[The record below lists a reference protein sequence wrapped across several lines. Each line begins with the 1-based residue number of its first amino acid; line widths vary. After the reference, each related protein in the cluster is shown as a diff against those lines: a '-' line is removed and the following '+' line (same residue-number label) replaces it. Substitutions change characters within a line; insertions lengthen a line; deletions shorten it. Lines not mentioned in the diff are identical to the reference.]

1 MKFVCGYQFVLIFA
15 IGDGRPLDKVQYRQ
29 SINIQKLVAM
39 IRIYCKNNGVT
50 KEFESGLTLKEIYD
64 GMELDMPHGV
74 IAAKV
79 NNVTEGLAK
88 RIYRHK
94 DVEFLDITSNDG
106 MRMYVRSLLF
116 IFMKAMNEMFP
127 GETVRFENAI
137 SKGYYCRMDRPLTE
151 DELVAVRERMLNIV
165 ACDIPFE
172 RVECHTAEAIEVFAR
187 IGRMDKVCLLETY
200 DRLYTSYYKLDGY
213 IDSYYNGLVP
223 STGYIKLFEIE
234 NYDDGV
240 LLRVPKR
247 NSPTELE
254 DKVPQEKLHGLFEER
269 LQWHQKMQVETI
281 GDFNKGVRA
290 GFGVD
295 LVNVSEVL
303 QERRLSQI
311 ADMIHERG
319 SRVVLIAGPSSSGK
333 TTFSKRLSIQLL
345 ACGLKP
351 YAISLDDYFVNRTL
365 TPRKPDGDYDF
376 ESIYSIDLPYFNES
390 LTRMLAGEDVEL
402 PTYNFKKGEREFNG
416 NHLKL
421 TPQMVLVIEGTHALN
436 PMLTSQVADSD
447 KFRIYVSALT
457 SIKLDYHNYISTSDN
472 RLLRRIIRDAKY
484 RGYPAQETIM
494 RWPDVRKGEE
504 EWIFPYQ
511 ENADVMFNSSLFY
524 ELAVFKAQ
532 AEPMLRA
539 VPENV
544 PEYSEAQRLLRF
556 LDYIVPLQDTE
567 MPPTSLAREFLGGS
581 SFKY

>member
-1 MKFVCGYQFVLIFA
+1 
-15 IGDGRPLDKVQYRQ
+15 
-29 SINIQKLVAM
+29 M
-39 IRIYCKNNGVT
+39 IRIYCKNNGIT
-50 KEFESGLTLKEIYD
+50 KEFECGLTLKEIYD
-64 GMELDMPHGV
+64 GLGLDMPYGV
-74 IAAKV
+74 VAAKV
-79 NNVTEGLAK
+79 NNVTEGLAM
-88 RIYRHK
+88 RLYRHK
-94 DVEFLDITSNDG
+94 DVEFLDITTSDG
-106 MRMYVRSLLF
+106 MRMYVRSLTF
-116 IFMKAMNEMFP
+116 IFMKAMNEIFP

-137 SKGYYCRMDRPLTE
+137 SKGYYCRMDRPLTD
-151 DELVAVRERMLNIV
+151 DEVDAVRERMLKIV
-165 ACDIPFE
+165 ECDIPFK
-172 RVECHTAEAIEVFAR
+172 RIECHTEDAIEVFTR
-187 IGRMDKVCLLETY
+187 IGRMDKVRLLETY
-200 DRLYTSYYKLDGY
+200 DHLYTSYYELDGY

-223 STGYIKLFEIE
+223 SSGYVKLFGIE
-234 NYDDGV
+234 KYDDGV
-240 LLRVPKR
+240 LLRVPSKK
-247 NSPTELE
+247 NPLVLE
-254 DKVPQEKLHGLFEER
+254 DKVQQDKLHALFEER
-269 LQWHQKMQVETI
+269 LQWHCKMGVETI

-290 GFGVD
+290 GHGVD
-295 LVNVSEVL
+295 LLNVSEAL

-311 ADMIHERG
+311 ADMIRERG
-319 SRVVLIAGPSSSGK
+319 ARVVLIAGPSSSGK

-345 ACGLKP
+345 ACGLTP

-376 ESIYSIDLPYFNES
+376 ESIHSIDLPYFNES
-390 LTRMLAGEDVEL
+390 LTRILAGEEVDI
-402 PTYNFKKGEREFNG
+402 PTYNFKSGEREFNG
-416 NHLKL
+416 KRLKL
-421 TPQMVLVIEGTHALN
+421 SPHMVLVIEGTHALN
-436 PMLTSQVADSD
+436 PMLTSLIADSE

-524 ELAVFKAQ
+524 ELAVFKQQ
-532 AEPMLRA
+532 AEAMLRA

-556 LDYIVPLQDTE
+556 LDYIVPLQEKE

-581 SFKY
+581 SFQY

>member
-1 MKFVCGYQFVLIFA
+1 M
-15 IGDGRPLDKVQYRQ
+15 DKVQYRQ

-88 RIYRHK
+88 RMYRHK

-247 NSPTELE
+247 DSPTELE

>member
-1 MKFVCGYQFVLIFA
+1 
-15 IGDGRPLDKVQYRQ
+15 
-29 SINIQKLVAM
+29 M
-39 IRIYCKNNGVT
+39 IRIYCRNNGIT

-64 GMELDMPHGV
+64 RLSLDMPHGV

-106 MRMYVRSLLF
+106 MRMYVRSLMF
-116 IFMKAMNEMFP
+116 IFMKAMNEFFP
-127 GETVRFENAI
+127 GEIVRFENAI
-137 SKGYYCRMDRPLTE
+137 SKGYYCRINRPLTTA
-151 DELVAVRERMLNIV
+151 ELNAVKQRMLSII
-165 ACDIPFE
+165 ACDLPFK
-172 RVECHTAEAIEVFAR
+172 RVECHTADAIEVFAG
-187 IGRMDKVCLLETY
+187 IGRTDKVRLLETY
-200 DRLYTSYYKLDGY
+200 DRLYTSYYELDGY
-213 IDSYYNGLVP
+213 IDSFYNGLVP
-223 STGYIKLFEIE
+223 STGYITLFEIE

-240 LLRVPKR
+240 LLRVPAR
-247 NSPTELE
+247 NNPRQLE
-254 DKVPQEKLHGLFEER
+254 DKVPQEKLHELFEER
-269 LQWHQKMQVETI
+269 LQWHQKMGVETI
-281 GDFNKGVRA
+281 GDFNKAVRA
-290 GFGVD
+290 GYGVE
-295 LVNVSEVL
+295 LMNVSEVL

-311 ADMIHERG
+311 ADMIHRRG

-333 TTFSKRLSIQLL
+333 TTFSKRLSLQLL
-345 ACGLKP
+345 ACGLRP
-351 YAISLDDYFVNRTL
+351 YAISLDDYFVNRTH

-390 LTRMLAGEDVEL
+390 LTRMLAGEEVEL

-416 NHLKL
+416 NRLKL
-421 TPQMVLVIEGTHALN
+421 TPQMVLVIEGTHGLN
-436 PMLTSQVADSD
+436 PMLTSQVPDQD

-484 RGYPAQETIM
+484 RGYPARETIM
-494 RWPDVRKGEE
+494 RWPDVRQGEE

>member
-1 MKFVCGYQFVLIFA
+1 MSICSYLRIRGIAPKTCG
-15 IGDGRPLDKVQYRQ
+15 QYYPFT
-29 SINIQKLVAM
+29 NMQKPVAM
-39 IRIYCKNNGVT
+39 IRIFCKNNGVT
-50 KEFESGLTLKEIYD
+50 KEFENGLSLKEIYD
-64 GMELDMPHGV
+64 GFGLELPYGV
-74 IAAKV
+74 IAARV
-79 NNVTEGLAK
+79 NNVTHSLAK
-88 RIYRHK
+88 CLYRHK
-94 DVEFLDITSNDG
+94 DVEFIDITSNDG
-106 MRMYVRSLLF
+106 MRMYVRSLMF
-116 IFMKAMNEMFP
+116 IFMKAMNEAFP

-137 SKGYYCRMDRPLTE
+137 SKGYYCRMDRPLTHE
-151 DELVAVRERMLNIV
+151 ELATVKQRMLNIIE
-165 ACDIPFE
+165 CDIPFK
-172 RVECHTAEAIEVFAR
+172 RVECHTQDAIELFTR
-187 IGRMDKVCLLETY
+187 IGRMDKVRLLETY
-200 DRLYTSYYKLDGY
+200 DKLYTSYYELDGY

-240 LLRVPKR
+240 LLRVPNR
-247 NSPTELE
+247 EHPTELE
-254 DKVPQEKLHGLFEER
+254 DKVPQEKLHELFEER

-281 GDFNKGVRA
+281 GDFNMGVRA

-295 LVNVSEVL
+295 LVNVSEAL

-311 ADMIHERG
+311 ADIIHERG
-319 SRVVLIAGPSSSGK
+319 SKVVLIAGPSSSGK

-365 TPRKPDGDYDF
+365 TPRKADGDYDF
-376 ESIYSIDLPYFNES
+376 ESIYSIDLPFFNES
-390 LTRMLAGEDVEL
+390 LTRMLAGEEVEL
-402 PTYNFKKGEREFNG
+402 PTYNFKSGEREFNG
-416 NHLKL
+416 NRLKL

-436 PMLTSQVADSD
+436 PMLTSQIPDSE

-556 LDYIVPLQDTE
+556 LDYIVPLQDKE

>member
-1 MKFVCGYQFVLIFA
+1 
-15 IGDGRPLDKVQYRQ
+15 
-29 SINIQKLVAM
+29 M

-50 KEFESGLTLKEIYD
+50 KEFDSGLTLKEIYD
-64 GMELDMPHGV
+64 GLGLEMPYGV
-74 IAAKV
+74 IAARV
-79 NNVTEGLAK
+79 NNVTVGLAK
-88 RIYRHK
+88 CLYRNK
-94 DVEFLDITSNDG
+94 DIEFLDITSNDG

-116 IFMKAMNEMFP
+116 IFMKAMNEVFP

-137 SKGYYCRMDRPLTE
+137 SKGYYCRMARPLT
-151 DELVAVRERMLNIV
+151 DEELEVVRQRMHNIV
-165 ACDIPFE
+165 DCDIPFK
-172 RVECHTAEAIEVFAR
+172 RVECHTQDAIELFTR
-187 IGRMDKVCLLETY
+187 MGRADKVSLLETY
-200 DRLYTSYYKLDGY
+200 DRLYTSYYELDGY

-234 NYDDGV
+234 NYDEGV
-240 LLRVPKR
+240 LLRVPNKER
-247 NSPTELE
+247 PTELE
-254 DKVPQEKLHGLFEER
+254 DKVPQDKLHELFEER

-311 ADMIHERG
+311 ADMIQERR

-351 YAISLDDYFVNRTL
+351 YAISLDDYFVNRTQ
-365 TPRKPDGDYDF
+365 TPRKADGDYDF
-376 ESIYSIDLPYFNES
+376 ESIYSIDLPFFNDS
-390 LTRMLAGEDVEL
+390 LNRMLAGEEVEL
-402 PTYNFKKGEREFNG
+402 PTYNFKSGEREFNG
-416 NHLKL
+416 KRLKL
-421 TPQMVLVIEGTHALN
+421 TPQMVLVIEGTHGLN
-436 PMLTSQVADSD
+436 PMLTSQIPDSE

-539 VPENV
+539 VPENI
-544 PEYSEAQRLLRF
+544 PEYSEAQRLLHF
-556 LDYIVPLQDTE
+556 LDYIVPLQEKE
-567 MPPTSLAREFLGGS
+567 MPLTSLAREFLGGS

>member
-1 MKFVCGYQFVLIFA
+1 
-15 IGDGRPLDKVQYRQ
+15 
-29 SINIQKLVAM
+29 M

-50 KEFESGLTLKEIYD
+50 KEFESGMTLKEIYD
-64 GMELDMPHGV
+64 GLGLEMPYGV

-88 RIYRHK
+88 RVYRHK
-94 DVEFLDITSNDG
+94 DVEFIDITTHDG
-106 MRMYVRSLLF
+106 MRMYVRSLMF
-116 IFMKAMNEMFP
+116 IFMKAMNEVFP
-127 GETVRFENAI
+127 GKTVRFENAI
-137 SKGYYCRMDRPLTE
+137 SKGYYCRMDRPLA
-151 DELVAVRERMLNIV
+151 DYELAVVRARMLNIV
-165 ACDIPFE
+165 ECDIPFK
-172 RVECHTAEAIEVFAR
+172 RVECHTADAIEVFAR

-200 DRLYTSYYKLDGY
+200 DRLYTSYYELDGY

-223 STGYIKLFEIE
+223 STGYITLFEIE

-247 NSPTELE
+247 HSPTELE
-254 DKVPQEKLHGLFEER
+254 DKIPQEKLHGLFEER

-295 LVNVSEVL
+295 LVNVSEAL

-311 ADMIHERG
+311 ADMIYERG

-351 YAISLDDYFVNRTL
+351 YAVSLDDYFVNRTL

-376 ESIYSIDLPYFNES
+376 ESIYSIDLPFFNES
-390 LTRMLAGEDVEL
+390 LTRMLAGEEVEL

-416 NHLKL
+416 NTLRL

-436 PMLTSQVADSD
+436 PMLTSQVPDSE

-484 RGYPAQETIM
+484 RGYSAQETIM

-504 EWIFPYQ
+504 EWIFPFQ

-544 PEYSEAQRLLRF
+544 PEYSEAQRLLRL

>member
-1 MKFVCGYQFVLIFA
+1 
-15 IGDGRPLDKVQYRQ
+15 
-29 SINIQKLVAM
+29 M

-64 GMELDMPHGV
+64 GFGMEMPYGV
-74 IAAKV
+74 IAARV
-79 NNVTEGLAK
+79 NNVTVGLAK
-88 RIYRHK
+88 SLYRNK
-94 DVEFLDITSNDG
+94 DIEFLDITSNDG

-116 IFMKAMNEMFP
+116 IFMKAMNEVFP

-137 SKGYYCRMDRPLTE
+137 SKGYYCRMARPLT
-151 DELVAVRERMLNIV
+151 DEELEVVRQRMHNIV
-165 ACDIPFE
+165 DCDIPFK
-172 RVECHTAEAIEVFAR
+172 RVECHTQDAIELFTR
-187 IGRMDKVCLLETY
+187 MGRTDKVSLLETY
-200 DRLYTSYYKLDGY
+200 DRLYTSYYELDGY

-234 NYDDGV
+234 NYDEGV
-240 LLRVPKR
+240 LLRIPNKE
-247 NSPTELE
+247 NPTELE
-254 DKVPQEKLHGLFEER
+254 DKVPQEKLHELFEER

-311 ADMIHERG
+311 ADMIQERR

-351 YAISLDDYFVNRTL
+351 YAISLDDYFVNRTQ
-365 TPRKPDGDYDF
+365 TPRKADGDYDF
-376 ESIYSIDLPYFNES
+376 ESIYSIDLPFFNDS
-390 LTRMLAGEDVEL
+390 LNRMLAGEEVEL
-402 PTYNFKKGEREFNG
+402 PTYNFKSGEREFNG
-416 NHLKL
+416 KRLKL
-421 TPQMVLVIEGTHALN
+421 TPQMVLVIEGTHGLN
-436 PMLTSQVADSD
+436 PMLTSQIPDSE

-539 VPENV
+539 VPENI
-544 PEYSEAQRLLRF
+544 PEYSEAQRLLHF
-556 LDYIVPLQDTE
+556 LDYIVPLQEKE
-567 MPPTSLAREFLGGS
+567 MPLTSLAREFLGGS

>member
-172 RVECHTAEAIEVFAR
+172 RVECHTAEAIEVFAS

-247 NSPTELE
+247 DSPTELE

-457 SIKLDYHNYISTSDN
+457 SIKLDYPNYISTSDN

>member
-1 MKFVCGYQFVLIFA
+1 
-15 IGDGRPLDKVQYRQ
+15 
-29 SINIQKLVAM
+29 M
-39 IRIYCKNNGVT
+39 IRIYCKNNGIT

-64 GMELDMPHGV
+64 GLGLDMPYGV
-74 IAAKV
+74 VAAKV
-79 NNVTEGLAK
+79 NNVTEGLAM

-94 DVEFLDITSNDG
+94 DVEFLDITTSDG
-106 MRMYVRSLLF
+106 MRMYVRSLTF
-116 IFMKAMNEMFP
+116 IFMKAMNEIFP

-137 SKGYYCRMDRPLTE
+137 SKGYYCRMDRPLTD
-151 DELVAVRERMLNIV
+151 DEVDAVRERMLKIV
-165 ACDIPFE
+165 ECDIPFK
-172 RVECHTAEAIEVFAR
+172 RIECHTEDAIEVFTR
-187 IGRMDKVCLLETY
+187 IGRMDKVRLLETY
-200 DRLYTSYYKLDGY
+200 DHLYTSYYELDGY

-223 STGYIKLFEIE
+223 SSGYVKLFGIE
-234 NYDDGV
+234 KYDDGV
-240 LLRVPKR
+240 LLRVPSKK
-247 NSPTELE
+247 NPLVLE
-254 DKVPQEKLHGLFEER
+254 DKVQQDKLHALFEER
-269 LQWHQKMQVETI
+269 LQWHCKMGVETI

-290 GFGVD
+290 GHGVD
-295 LVNVSEVL
+295 LLNVSEAL

-311 ADMIHERG
+311 ADMIRERG
-319 SRVVLIAGPSSSGK
+319 ARVVLIAGPSSSGK

-345 ACGLKP
+345 ACGLTP

-390 LTRMLAGEDVEL
+390 LTRILAGEEVDI
-402 PTYNFKKGEREFNG
+402 PTYNFKSGEREFNG

>member
-1 MKFVCGYQFVLIFA
+1 MFLSSQMQRATKKHRL
-15 IGDGRPLDKVQYRQ
+15 
-29 SINIQKLVAM
+29 M
-39 IRIYCKNNGVT
+39 IRIYCRNNGIT

-64 GMELDMPHGV
+64 RLSLDMPHGV

-106 MRMYVRSLLF
+106 MRIYVRSLMF
-116 IFMKAMNEMFP
+116 IFMKAMNEFFP
-127 GETVRFENAI
+127 GEIVRFENAI
-137 SKGYYCRMDRPLTE
+137 SKGYYCRINRPLTTA
-151 DELVAVRERMLNIV
+151 ELNAVKQRMLSII
-165 ACDIPFE
+165 ACDLPFK
-172 RVECHTAEAIEVFAR
+172 RVECHTADAIEVFAG
-187 IGRMDKVCLLETY
+187 IGRTDKVRLLETY
-200 DRLYTSYYKLDGY
+200 DRLYTSYYELDGY
-213 IDSYYNGLVP
+213 IDSFYNGLVP
-223 STGYIKLFEIE
+223 STGYITLFEIE

-240 LLRVPKR
+240 LLRVPAR
-247 NSPTELE
+247 NNPRQLE
-254 DKVPQEKLHGLFEER
+254 DKVPQEKLHELFEER
-269 LQWHQKMQVETI
+269 LQWHQKMGVETI
-281 GDFNKGVRA
+281 GDFNKAVRA
-290 GFGVD
+290 GYGVE
-295 LVNVSEVL
+295 LMNVSEVL

-311 ADMIHERG
+311 ADMIHRRG

-333 TTFSKRLSIQLL
+333 TTFSKRLSLQLL
-345 ACGLKP
+345 ACGLRP
-351 YAISLDDYFVNRTL
+351 YAISLDDYFVNRTH

-390 LTRMLAGEDVEL
+390 LTRMLAGEEVEL

-416 NHLKL
+416 NRLKL
-421 TPQMVLVIEGTHALN
+421 TPQMVLVIEGTHGLN
-436 PMLTSQVADSD
+436 PMLTSQVPDQD

-484 RGYPAQETIM
+484 RGYPARETIM
-494 RWPDVRKGEE
+494 RWPDVRQGEE

>member
-1 MKFVCGYQFVLIFA
+1 
-15 IGDGRPLDKVQYRQ
+15 
-29 SINIQKLVAM
+29 M
-39 IRIYCKNNGVT
+39 IRIYCRNNGVT

-64 GMELDMPHGV
+64 RLSLDMPHGV

-106 MRMYVRSLLF
+106 MRMYVRSLMF
-116 IFMKAMNEMFP
+116 IFMKAMNEFFP
-127 GETVRFENAI
+127 GEIVRFENAI
-137 SKGYYCRMDRPLTE
+137 SKGYYCRINRPLTTA
-151 DELVAVRERMLNIV
+151 ELNAVKQRMLSII
-165 ACDIPFE
+165 ACDLPFK
-172 RVECHTAEAIEVFAR
+172 RVECHTADAIEVFAG
-187 IGRMDKVCLLETY
+187 IGRTDKVRLLETY
-200 DRLYTSYYKLDGY
+200 DRLYTSYYELDGY
-213 IDSYYNGLVP
+213 IDSFYNGLVP
-223 STGYIKLFEIE
+223 STGYITLFEIE

-240 LLRVPKR
+240 LLRVPAR
-247 NSPTELE
+247 NNPRQLE
-254 DKVPQEKLHGLFEER
+254 DKVPQEKLHELFEER
-269 LQWHQKMQVETI
+269 LQWHQKMGVETI
-281 GDFNKGVRA
+281 GDFNKAVRA
-290 GFGVD
+290 GYGVE
-295 LVNVSEVL
+295 LMNVSEVL

-311 ADMIHERG
+311 ADMIHRRG

-333 TTFSKRLSIQLL
+333 TTFSKRLSLQLL
-345 ACGLKP
+345 ACGLRP
-351 YAISLDDYFVNRTL
+351 YAISLDDYFVNRTH

-390 LTRMLAGEDVEL
+390 LTRMLAGEEVEL

-416 NHLKL
+416 NRLKL
-421 TPQMVLVIEGTHALN
+421 TPQMVLVIEGTHGLN
-436 PMLTSQVADSD
+436 PMLTSQVPDQD

-484 RGYPAQETIM
+484 RGYPARETIM
-494 RWPDVRKGEE
+494 RWPDVRQGEE

>member
-1 MKFVCGYQFVLIFA
+1 
-15 IGDGRPLDKVQYRQ
+15 
-29 SINIQKLVAM
+29 M
-39 IRIYCKNNGVT
+39 IRIYCRNNGVT
-50 KEFESGLTLKEIYD
+50 KELESGLTLKEIYD
-64 GMELDMPHGV
+64 RLSLDMPHGV
-74 IAAKV
+74 VAAKV

-106 MRMYVRSLLF
+106 MRMYVRSLMF
-116 IFMKAMNEMFP
+116 IFMKAMNEFFP
-127 GETVRFENAI
+127 GEIVRFENAI
-137 SKGYYCRMDRPLTE
+137 SKGYYCRINRPLTTA
-151 DELVAVRERMLNIV
+151 ELNAVKQRMLSII
-165 ACDIPFE
+165 ACDLPFK
-172 RVECHTAEAIEVFAR
+172 RVECHTADAIEVFAG
-187 IGRMDKVCLLETY
+187 IGRTDKVRLLETY
-200 DRLYTSYYKLDGY
+200 DRLYTSYYELDGY
-213 IDSYYNGLVP
+213 IDSFYNGLVP
-223 STGYIKLFEIE
+223 STGYITLFEIE

-240 LLRVPKR
+240 LLRVPAR
-247 NSPTELE
+247 NNPRQLE
-254 DKVPQEKLHGLFEER
+254 DKVPQEKLHELFEER
-269 LQWHQKMQVETI
+269 LQWHQKMGVETI
-281 GDFNKGVRA
+281 GDFNKAVRA
-290 GFGVD
+290 GYGVE
-295 LVNVSEVL
+295 LMNVSEVL

-311 ADMIHERG
+311 ADMIHRRG

-333 TTFSKRLSIQLL
+333 TTFSKRLSLQLL
-345 ACGLKP
+345 ACGLRP
-351 YAISLDDYFVNRTL
+351 YAISLDDYFVNRTH

-390 LTRMLAGEDVEL
+390 LTRMLAGEEVEL

-416 NHLKL
+416 NRLKL
-421 TPQMVLVIEGTHALN
+421 TPQMVLVIEGTHGLN
-436 PMLTSQVADSD
+436 PMLTSQVPDQD

-484 RGYPAQETIM
+484 RGYPARETIM
-494 RWPDVRKGEE
+494 RWPDVRQGEE